1 MSDHTIFDK
10 ADAEFRKAADRITES
25 LKGLFPPAVS
35 EHLSNSQREFLLAIR
50 SFADAAL
57 ARTEAGIREAR
68 ERVKPRAGDTGTPP
82 PAA

>member
-1 MSDHTIFDK
+1 MSDPSIFEK
-10 ADAEFRKAADRITES
+10 ADAEFRKAADKVTEA
-25 LKGLFPPAVS
+25 LKGLFPPAVT
-35 EHLSNSQREFLLAIR
+35 EHLSNSQREFLLALR

-68 ERVKPRAGDTGTPP
+68 DRVKPKTDEPGTPP